1 MGNKTITIT
10 KVEFLNAV
18 SKAVVNYENKMKKLT
33 DDYPSAM
40 TLQNIIFGSEIEKVL
55 FNKTEDESK
64 GEE

>member
-1 MGNKTITIT
+1 MENKTITIT

-18 SKAVVNYENKMKKLT
+18 TKAVVNYENEMKKLT
-33 DDYPSAM
+33 DDYPAAM
-40 TLQNIIFGSEIEKVL
+40 TLQNMIFGSEIEKVL